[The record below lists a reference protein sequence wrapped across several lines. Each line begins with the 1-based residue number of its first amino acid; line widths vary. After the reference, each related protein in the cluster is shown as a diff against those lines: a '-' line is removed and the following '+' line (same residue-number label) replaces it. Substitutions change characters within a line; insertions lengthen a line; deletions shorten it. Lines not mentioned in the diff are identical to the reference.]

1 MILPPPGMVLEQDV
15 TTNNNMDMD
24 LVFSI
29 FCCFKESLPDL
40 SDLTPSSTSPR
51 NQALEKAL
59 DTWKS
64 CLDFASASPSKGIA
78 QVRFYIADLEER
90 QDISLELDV
99 QQILLDNVTVSI
111 LWDISMLPL

>member
-15 TTNNNMDMD
+15 TTNNNMD
-24 LVFSI
+24 LVFCI
-29 FCCFKESLPDL
+29 FCCFFENRGALFKRTFS
-40 SDLTPSSTSPR
+40 SSTSPR

-111 LWDISMLPL
+111 LSDISMLPL